1 MSLKFNIDSITPVDG
16 SGGGG
21 GGGGTPE
28 SSKGSFSAST
38 QMLTFKNSYLVEK
51 VNSSIASQAQK
62 DAVLQQLGDSD
73 VVINMN
79 IDRAEGL
86 PVTTNAWLLSD
97 DAETPIGAMLVSKT
111 NPVTIKFLFTGDGG
125 LMFIDWSAFA
135 EYLSLQGTTI
145 TPEQAEEQYGAYVV
159 DENVCTV
166 SGTLG
171 NFEVEFIEDAPVVE
185 KYGATVSNFLGDV
198 DANGVLQAPRGEWSL
213 NFSGVKVLRTDSL
226 PNYFLYKNN
235 GIETISFPDLETIYA
250 SNSISNLQY
259 FAQYSSI
266 ERFNCP
272 KLKNFQIPSGVTGCD
287 VFNGAFGYCPN
298 FKGVNSDN
306 GILFSEL
313 EGMSNA
319 TMNINFSTQ
328 NITFISFPKLKKIS
342 GWDYGILRMTGP
354 NSSSDNKVTSISFP
368 LLEELSGK
376 SNVDYRE
383 CSLGLARM
391 GSLETITFPSLTKV
405 YEHRAIDLSYCISLI
420 SVSFPALK
428 SDSFGT
434 NYGVTKPFHNML
446 QGVTGCTVHFPSN
459 MQSIMENMGSVTAGF
474 GGTNTTVLFDL
485 PATE

>member
-1 MSLKFNIDSITPVDG
+1 MRKIYAGAAKPEA
-16 SGGGG
+16 

-28 SSKGSFSAST
+28 VAKGSFNAST

-62 DAVLQQLGDSD
+62 DAVLQQLGDND

-86 PVTTNAWLLSD
+86 PVTMNAWLLSD

-171 NFEVEFIEDAPVVE
+171 DFEVEFIEDAPVVE
-185 KYGATVSNFLGDV
+185 KYGATISNFLGDV
-198 DANGVLQAPRGEWSL
+198 DANGVLQAPSGEWSL

-226 PNYFLYKNN
+226 PTHFLYKDN
-235 GIETISFPDLETIYA
+235 GIKTVSFPDLETIY
-250 SNSISNLQY
+250 SVSSDNGIGYL
-259 FAQYSSI
+259 AQYSSI

-272 KLKNFQIPSGVTGCD
+272 KLKNFQTASGVVGCN
-287 VFNGAFGYCPN
+287 VFYAAFGYCPN
-298 FKGVNSDN
+298 FKGINSDN
-306 GILFSEL
+306 GILFPEL
-313 EGMSNA
+313 EDMTNA
-319 TMNINFSTQ
+319 VINMYFSTSY
-328 NITFISFPKLKKIS
+328 ITFISFPKLKKIS
-342 GWDYGILRMTGP
+342 GWDYGRINMYFTGSAS
-354 NSSSDNKVTSISFP
+354 NNKVASINFP
-368 LLEELSGK
+368 LLEELSGG
-376 SNVDYRE
+376 STNDYRQ
-383 CSLGLARM
+383 CSLVVSNM
-391 GSLETITFPSLTKV
+391 PSLETAVFPSLTKV
-405 YEHRAIDLSYCISLI
+405 YEHRAIDLSYCTSLT

-428 SDSFGT
+428 SNSFGT

-459 MQSIMENMGSVTAGF
+459 MQSVMENMSSVTAGF

>member
-1 MSLKFNIDSITPVDG
+1 MLRLEEEDIYAGIATSG

-21 GGGGTPE
+21 GGT
-28 SSKGSFSAST
+28 SSKGSFNAST

-51 VNSSIASQAQK
+51 INSGIASQAQK
-62 DAVLQQLGDSD
+62 DAILQELGDSD

-86 PVTTNAWLLSD
+86 PVTLNSWLLGD
-97 DAETPIGAMLVSKT
+97 DKETPLGAMLVSKT
-111 NPVTIKFLFTGDGG
+111 NPVTIKFLFTGDSG
-125 LMFIDWSAFA
+125 LMFLDWSAFA

-185 KYGATVSNFLGDV
+185 KYGATISNFLGDV
-198 DANGVLQAPRGEWSL
+198 DANGVLQAPSGEWSL
-213 NFSGVKVLRTDSL
+213 NFSGVKVLRGDAL

-235 GIETISFPDLETIYA
+235 SIKTISFPDLETIYSVSSDNQIA
-250 SNSISNLQY
+250 Y

-272 KLKNFQIPSGVTGCD
+272 KLKNFQKASGVIGCN
-287 VFNGAFGYCPN
+287 VFYGAFGYCPN
-298 FKGVNSDN
+298 FKGINSDN
-306 GILFSEL
+306 GILFPEL
-313 EGMSNA
+313 EDATNA
-319 TMNINFSTQ
+319 TIAVYFSTPY
-328 NITFISFPKLKKIS
+328 ITFISFPKLKKIS
-342 GWDYGILRMTGP
+342 GWDYGRIYMYFTGSIS
-354 NSSSDNKVTSISFP
+354 NNKVASINFP
-368 LLEELSGK
+368 LLEELGGGS
-376 SNVDYRE
+376 SNDSKQ
-383 CSLGLARM
+383 CSLVVSNM
-391 GSLETITFPSLTKV
+391 PSLETAVFPSLTKV
-405 YEHRAIDLSYCISLI
+405 YEHRAIDLSYCTSLT

-428 SDSFGT
+428 SNSFGT

-446 QGVTGCTVHFPSN
+446 KGVTGCTVHFPSN
-459 MQSIMENMGSVTAGF
+459 MQSVMENMSSVTDGF